1 MRFVIIDKMK
11 LSPFELKLFARL
23 GERERRTFTLEEV
36 TTLTV
41 ENPQHKSRVPR
52 KIHNGVEML
61 ILSGLLEWR
70 DVGVEVRLS
79 EMGWMFY
86 EDNRDEI
93 ALVLEDH
100 IPTPT
105 LIPPPIGDQDL
116 LDELSEI
123 FTRKVNE
130 KDYQKV
136 RESSG

>member
-1 MRFVIIDKMK
+1 MRFIIIDKLK
-11 LSPFELKLFARL
+11 LTPFELKLFARL
-23 GERERRTFTLEEV
+23 GERERQTFTLEEV

-41 ENPQHKSRVPR
+41 ENPQHKSLVPR

-100 IPTPT
+100 MPVPV
-105 LIPPPIGDQDL
+105 LITPPIADQSV

-123 FTRKVNE
+123 FTRKKNE

>member
-1 MRFVIIDKMK
+1 MRFIIIDKMK
-11 LSPFELKLFARL
+11 LTPFELLMFARL
-23 GERERRTFTLEEV
+23 GERGLRTFTLEEV

-41 ENPQHKSRVPR
+41 ENPQHKSPVTR
-52 KIHNGVEML
+52 KVHNAVDML

-70 DVGVEVRLS
+70 EVYASVRLS

-100 IPTPT
+100 MPTPT

-123 FTRKVNE
+123 FTRKMNE
-130 KDYQKV
+130 KDYKKV

>member
-1 MRFVIIDKMK
+1 MRFIIIDKMK
-11 LSPFELKLFARL
+11 LTPFELLMFARL
-23 GERERRTFTLEEV
+23 GEKGQTPFTLEEAN
-36 TTLTV
+36 TLV
-41 ENPQHKSRVPR
+41 EENAEHKSRVTR
-52 KIHNGVEML
+52 KTRNAVDML

-70 DVGVEVRLS
+70 EVHASVQLT

-93 ALVLEDH
+93 ELVLEDH
-100 IPTPT
+100 MPVPV
-105 LIPPPIGDQDL
+105 LITPPIADQSI

-123 FTRKVNE
+123 FTRKMNE